1 MRGALGLGHHL
12 LTLGRCLSRAGKQ
25 GGEGFMEGGGLEPG
39 PQEPIGFGPEASK
52 EGTRVYDLPWGDP
65 ILIFIAVCLL
75 WRSIGC
81 KMSL

>member
-1 MRGALGLGHHL
+1 MRGALGLGRHL

-52 EGTRVYDLPWGDP
+52 EGTRV
-65 ILIFIAVCLL
+65 
-75 WRSIGC
+75 
-81 KMSL
+81 